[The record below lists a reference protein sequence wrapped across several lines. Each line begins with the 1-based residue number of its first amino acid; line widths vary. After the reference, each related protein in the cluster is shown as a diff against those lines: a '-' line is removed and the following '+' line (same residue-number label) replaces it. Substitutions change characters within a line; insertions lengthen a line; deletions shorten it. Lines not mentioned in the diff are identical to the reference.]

1 MDYIEC
7 LHVYNK
13 TMMKR
18 VPQKKNMSLTFFSFI
33 YLFLEK
39 TNWREMRLYIM
50 FSWGNTDLM

>member
-18 VPQKKNMSLTFFSFI
+18 VPKKKNMSLTFFSFI